1 MRLYR
6 FRCRRIHLCIKKIW
20 RKGYSGMKKL
30 SIPFCALQKEVGRKE
45 EMGYNNNIFNR
56 RFSEKRRELYGN
68 TGDA

>member
-1 MRLYR
+1 
-6 FRCRRIHLCIKKIW
+6 
-20 RKGYSGMKKL
+20 MKKL

-56 RFSEKRRELYGN
+56 KFLEKRRELYGN